1 MQIQMARIVFF
12 CPSDCPHAIVSL
24 EALPMALPV
33 KNWNRHAMR
42 EPRESRRRVC
52 VSVGSSMSERT
63 VIPIAMVSAIAH
75 M

>member
-12 CPSDCPHAIVSL
+12 CPSDCPHAIVSS

-33 KNWNRHAMR
+33 KNWNKQAMS
-42 EPRESRRRVC
+42 EPIESRMRVW

-75 M
+75 I

>member
-33 KNWNRHAMR
+33 KNWNKQAMS
-42 EPRESRRRVC
+42 EPIESRTRVC

-63 VIPIAMVSAIAH
+63 VMPIAMVSAIAH
-75 M
+75 I